1 VTAAIGRHSE
11 PLLHEV
17 LTATLFNIGSALGHE
32 EGVRSMTSL
41 IAMIRDDE
49 LLPVKVFVGLYLCAI
64 SSLILASI
72 LF

>member
-1 VTAAIGRHSE
+1 
-11 PLLHEV
+11 
-17 LTATLFNIGSALGHE
+17 
-32 EGVRSMTSL
+32 MTSL

-49 LLPVKVFVGLYLCAI
+49 LLPIKVFVGLYLCAI